1 MYRYKEGSTVRKYDQ
16 LVLNIKNK
24 IESGEYNAGMKIP
37 SIRHLAAQYAVS
49 KSTVIKALDT
59 LEREHLLYAVE
70 RSGYFVVKTNQSS
83 VKKGSTWID
92 FASSAPDPIVFP
104 YVDFQ
109 HCINQAIDLYQNDL
123 FIYGTTNGLP
133 SLLPII
139 SKRLTDYQVFAS
151 PEQIVMTSGIQL
163 ALSILSTIPFPN
175 GKQTILVEQPGY
187 HLFLQYLEKNQL
199 PVRGIQRTEKGLDLQ
214 ELERIFREEDI
225 RFFYTM
231 PRFQNPLGTSL
242 SKQEKIAIAALA
254 EAYDVYIVED
264 DYLADLE
271 FDTKRDPIYS
281 YDQAGKVIYLKSF
294 SKIIF
299 PGLRTGAVILPNE
312 LIGPFSEHKRLIDID
327 SSMLSQAALEIYL
340 KSGMFERHRER
351 MQATYRARS
360 KQLVACLKNDQGA
373 YELGEEEPATHTHV
387 RVDRSIPMNQ
397 LIQQLKKASV
407 MVQPIDR
414 HFISTYQKEPILQ
427 LNIWHVKEE
436 EIARGVDLL
445 KSSLQQITRY

>member
-1 MYRYKEGSTVRKYDQ
+1 MRKYDQ

-24 IESGEYNAGMKIP
+24 IESSEYNAGMKIP
-37 SIRHLAAQYAVS
+37 SIRHLAAEYAVS

-59 LEREHLLYAVE
+59 LEREHLLYSVE
-70 RSGYFVVKTNQSS
+70 RSGYFVVKTNQSA
-83 VKKGSTWID
+83 VQKGSTWID

-199 PVRGIQRTEKGLDLQ
+199 PVRGIQRTKKGLDLQ

-299 PGLRTGAVILPNE
+299 PGLRTGAVVLPNE

-373 YELGEEEPATHTHV
+373 YALGEEEPATHTHV

>member
-1 MYRYKEGSTVRKYDQ
+1 MRKYDQ

-37 SIRHLAAQYAVS
+37 SIRHLAAEYAVS

-59 LEREHLLYAVE
+59 LEREHLLYSVE
-70 RSGYFVVKTNQSS
+70 RSGYFVVKTNQSA
-83 VKKGSTWID
+83 VQKGSTWID

-299 PGLRTGAVILPNE
+299 PGLRTGAVVLPNE

-340 KSGMFERHRER
+340 KSGMFERHRAR

-373 YELGEEEPATHTHV
+373 YELGEEEPATHTHI

-436 EIARGVDLL
+436 EIARGVGLL

>member
-1 MYRYKEGSTVRKYDQ
+1 MRKYDQ

-59 LEREHLLYAVE
+59 LEREHLLYSVE
-70 RSGYFVVKTNQSS
+70 RSGYFVVKTNQSA
-83 VKKGSTWID
+83 VQKGSTWID

-281 YDQAGKVIYLKSF
+281 YDQAGRVIYLKSF

-299 PGLRTGAVILPNE
+299 PGLRTGAVVLPNE

-340 KSGMFERHRER
+340 KSGMFKRHRER

>member
-1 MYRYKEGSTVRKYDQ
+1 MRKYDQ

-59 LEREHLLYAVE
+59 LEREHLLYSVE

-175 GKQTILVEQPGY
+175 GKRTILVEQPGY

-199 PVRGIQRTEKGLDLQ
+199 PVRGIQRTENGLDLQ
-214 ELERIFREEDI
+214 ELERIFREDDI

-299 PGLRTGAVILPNE
+299 PGLRTGAVVLPNE

-414 HFISTYQKEPILQ
+414 HFISTYHKEPILQ

-436 EIARGVDLL
+436 DIARGVDLL

>member
-1 MYRYKEGSTVRKYDQ
+1 MRKYDQ

-24 IESGEYNAGMKIP
+24 IESSEYNAGMKIP
-37 SIRHLAAQYAVS
+37 SIRHLAAEYAVS

-59 LEREHLLYAVE
+59 LEREHLLYSVE
-70 RSGYFVVKTNQSS
+70 RSGYFVVKTNQSA
-83 VKKGSTWID
+83 VQKGSTWID

-199 PVRGIQRTEKGLDLQ
+199 PVRGIQRTENGLDLQ

-299 PGLRTGAVILPNE
+299 PGLRTGAVVLPNE

-414 HFISTYQKEPILQ
+414 HFISTYHKEPILQ

-436 EIARGVDLL
+436 DIARGVDLL

>member
-1 MYRYKEGSTVRKYDQ
+1 M
-16 LVLNIKNK
+16 
-24 IESGEYNAGMKIP
+24 
-37 SIRHLAAQYAVS
+37 
-49 KSTVIKALDT
+49 
-59 LEREHLLYAVE
+59 
-70 RSGYFVVKTNQSS
+70 
-83 VKKGSTWID
+83 
-92 FASSAPDPIVFP
+92 
-104 YVDFQ
+104 
-109 HCINQAIDLYQNDL
+109 
-123 FIYGTTNGLP
+123 
-133 SLLPII
+133 
-139 SKRLTDYQVFAS
+139 
-151 PEQIVMTSGIQL
+151 
-163 ALSILSTIPFPN
+163 
-175 GKQTILVEQPGY
+175 
-187 HLFLQYLEKNQL
+187 
-199 PVRGIQRTEKGLDLQ
+199 
-214 ELERIFREEDI
+214 ERIFREEDI

>member
-1 MYRYKEGSTVRKYDQ
+1 MRKYDQ

-59 LEREHLLYAVE
+59 LEREHLLYSVE

-199 PVRGIQRTEKGLDLQ
+199 PVRGIQRTENGLDLQ
-214 ELERIFREEDI
+214 ELERIFREGDI

-254 EAYDVYIVED
+254 EACDVYIVED

-299 PGLRTGAVILPNE
+299 PGLRTGAVVLPNE

-373 YELGEEEPATHTHV
+373 YALGEEEPATHTHV

-407 MVQPIDR
+407 MVEPIDR

>member
-1 MYRYKEGSTVRKYDQ
+1 MRKYDQ

-59 LEREHLLYAVE
+59 LEREHLLYSVE
-70 RSGYFVVKTNQSS
+70 RSGYFVVKTNQSA
-83 VKKGSTWID
+83 VQKGSTWID

-163 ALSILSTIPFPN
+163 ALSILSTILFPN

-299 PGLRTGAVILPNE
+299 PGLRTGAVVLPNE

-373 YELGEEEPATHTHV
+373 YELGEEEPATHTHI

-445 KSSLQQITRY
+445 RSSLQQVTRY

>member
-59 LEREHLLYAVE
+59 LEREHLLYSVE

-175 GKQTILVEQPGY
+175 GKRTILVEQPGY

-199 PVRGIQRTEKGLDLQ
+199 PVRGIQRTENGLDLQ
-214 ELERIFREEDI
+214 ELERIFREDDI

-299 PGLRTGAVILPNE
+299 PGLRTGAVVLPNE

-414 HFISTYQKEPILQ
+414 HFISTYHKEPILQ

-436 EIARGVDLL
+436 DIARGVDLL

>member
-1 MYRYKEGSTVRKYDQ
+1 MRKYDQ

-24 IESGEYNAGMKIP
+24 IESGEYNAGMKIS

-59 LEREHLLYAVE
+59 LEREHLLYSVE
-70 RSGYFVVKTNQSS
+70 RSGYFVVKTNQSA
-83 VKKGSTWID
+83 VQKGSTWID

-281 YDQAGKVIYLKSF
+281 YDQAGKAIYLKSF

-299 PGLRTGAVILPNE
+299 PGLRTGAVVLPNE

>member
-1 MYRYKEGSTVRKYDQ
+1 M
-16 LVLNIKNK
+16 
-24 IESGEYNAGMKIP
+24 
-37 SIRHLAAQYAVS
+37 S

-59 LEREHLLYAVE
+59 LEREHLLYSVE
-70 RSGYFVVKTNQSS
+70 RSGYFVVKTNQSLG
-83 VKKGSTWID
+83 KQDSTRID
-92 FASSAPDPIVFP
+92 FASSAPDPVVFP

-123 FIYGTTNGLP
+123 FIYGTANGLP
-133 SLLPII
+133 SLLPVI
-139 SKRLTDYQVFAS
+139 SKRLMDYQVFAN

-187 HLFLQYLEKNQL
+187 HLYLNSRRKTSCL
-199 PVRGIQRTEKGLDLQ
+199 SRVQRTEKGLDLQ
-214 ELERIFREEDI
+214 ELERIFREEEI

-254 EAYDVYIVED
+254 KTYDVYIVED
-264 DYLADLE
+264 DYVADLE

-299 PGLRTGAVILPNE
+299 PGLRTGAVVLPEE

-340 KSGMFERHRER
+340 KSGMFERHRKD
-351 MQATYRARS
+351 ADNLS
-360 KQLVACLKNDQGA
+360 KLDPNGWWPV
-373 YELGEEEPATHTHV
+373 
-387 RVDRSIPMNQ
+387 
-397 LIQQLKKASV
+397 
-407 MVQPIDR
+407 
-414 HFISTYQKEPILQ
+414 
-427 LNIWHVKEE
+427 
-436 EIARGVDLL
+436 
-445 KSSLQQITRY
+445 

>member
-1 MYRYKEGSTVRKYDQ
+1 MRKYDQ
-16 LVLNIKNK
+16 LVLNVKEK

-59 LEREHLLYAVE
+59 LEREHLLYSVE
-70 RSGYFVVKTNQSS
+70 RSGYFVVKTNQSA

-133 SLLPII
+133 SLLPVI
-139 SKRLTDYQVFAS
+139 SNRLTDYQVFAS

-199 PVRGIQRTEKGLDLQ
+199 PVRGIQRTDKGLDLQ
-214 ELERIFREEDI
+214 ELERIFKEEDI

-299 PGLRTGAVILPNE
+299 PGLRTGAVVLPNE

-414 HFISTYQKEPILQ
+414 HFISTYHKEPILQ

>member
-1 MYRYKEGSTVRKYDQ
+1 MRKYDQ

-24 IESGEYNAGMKIP
+24 IESSEYNAGMKIP
-37 SIRHLAAQYAVS
+37 SIRHLAAEYAVS

-59 LEREHLLYAVE
+59 LEREHLLYSVE
-70 RSGYFVVKTNQSS
+70 RSGYFVVKTNQSA
-83 VKKGSTWID
+83 VQKGSTWID

-281 YDQAGKVIYLKSF
+281 YDRAGKVIYLKSF

-299 PGLRTGAVILPNE
+299 PGLRTGAVVLPNE

-351 MQATYRARS
+351 MQVTYIARS

-373 YELGEEEPATHTHV
+373 YALGEEEPATHTHV

-414 HFISTYQKEPILQ
+414 HFISTYHKEPILQ

>member
-1 MYRYKEGSTVRKYDQ
+1 MRKYDQ

-59 LEREHLLYAVE
+59 LEREHLLYSVE
-70 RSGYFVVKTNQSS
+70 RSGYFVVKTNQSA

-92 FASSAPDPIVFP
+92 FVSSAPDPIVFP

-281 YDQAGKVIYLKSF
+281 YDRAGKVIYLKSF

-299 PGLRTGAVILPNE
+299 PGLRTGAVVLPNE

-397 LIQQLKKASV
+397 LIQQLKKTSV

>member
-1 MYRYKEGSTVRKYDQ
+1 MRKYDQ

-59 LEREHLLYAVE
+59 LEREHLLYSVE

-199 PVRGIQRTEKGLDLQ
+199 PVRGIQRTENGLDLQ
-214 ELERIFREEDI
+214 ELERIFREGDI

-299 PGLRTGAVILPNE
+299 PGLRTGAVVLPNE

>member
-1 MYRYKEGSTVRKYDQ
+1 MRKYDQ
-16 LVLNIKNK
+16 LVLSLKRK
-24 IESGEYNAGMKIP
+24 MDSGEYSAGMKIP

-59 LEREHLLYAVE
+59 LEREHLLYSVE
-70 RSGYFVVKTNQSS
+70 RSGYYVVKTKQPAG
-83 VKKGSTWID
+83 KQDGAWID
-92 FASSAPDPIVFP
+92 FASSAPDPVVFP

-123 FIYGTTNGLP
+123 FIYGTANGLP
-133 SLLPII
+133 SLLPVI
-139 SKRLTDYQVFAS
+139 SKRLMDYQVFAH

-175 GKQTILVEQPGY
+175 GRQTILVEQPGY
-187 HLFLQYLEKNQL
+187 HLYLQYLEKNQL
-199 PVRGIQRTEKGLDLQ
+199 PVRGIQRTEKGIDLI
-214 ELERIFREEDI
+214 ELERIFREEEI

-242 SKQEKIAIAALA
+242 SKREKRAIASLA
-254 EAYDVYIVED
+254 EKYDVYIVED
-264 DYLADLE
+264 DYIADLE

-299 PGLRTGAVILPNE
+299 PGLRTGAVVLPEE
-312 LIGPFSEHKRLIDID
+312 LIRPFSEHKRLIDID

-340 KSGMFERHRER
+340 KSGMFERHRDR
-351 MQATYRARS
+351 MRETYRNRS
-360 KQLVACLKNDQGA
+360 KQLVASLKNDQSA
-373 YELGEEEPATHTHV
+373 YQLGEQEPATHTHV

-407 MVQPIDR
+407 SIQPIDR
-414 HFISTYQKEPILQ
+414 YYLSAYQKEPILQ
-427 LNIWHVKEE
+427 LNIWQVKEE
-436 EIARGVDLL
+436 QITRGVDLL
-445 KSSLQQITRY
+445 ETVFQQSTRY

>member
-1 MYRYKEGSTVRKYDQ
+1 MRKYDQ

-59 LEREHLLYAVE
+59 LEREHLLYSVE
-70 RSGYFVVKTNQSS
+70 RSGYFVVKTNQSA
-83 VKKGSTWID
+83 VQKGSTWID

-281 YDQAGKVIYLKSF
+281 YDRAGKVIYLKSF

-299 PGLRTGAVILPNE
+299 PGLRTGAVVLPNE

-414 HFISTYQKEPILQ
+414 HFISTYHKEPILQ

>member
-1 MYRYKEGSTVRKYDQ
+1 MRKYDQ
-16 LVLNIKNK
+16 LVLNVKEK

-59 LEREHLLYAVE
+59 LEREHLLYSVE
-70 RSGYFVVKTNQSS
+70 RSGYFVVKTNQSA
-83 VKKGSTWID
+83 VQKGSTSID

-133 SLLPII
+133 SLLPVI
-139 SKRLTDYQVFAS
+139 SNRLTDYQVFAS

-199 PVRGIQRTEKGLDLQ
+199 PVRGIQRTDKGLDLQ
-214 ELERIFREEDI
+214 ELERIFKEEDI

-299 PGLRTGAVILPNE
+299 PGLRTGAVVLPNE

-407 MVQPIDR
+407 MVQSIDR

>member
-1 MYRYKEGSTVRKYDQ
+1 MRKYDH

-59 LEREHLLYAVE
+59 LEREHLLYSVE

-199 PVRGIQRTEKGLDLQ
+199 PVQGIQRTEKGLDLQ

-299 PGLRTGAVILPNE
+299 PGLRTGAVVLPNE

>member
-1 MYRYKEGSTVRKYDQ
+1 MRKYDQ

-59 LEREHLLYAVE
+59 LEREHLLYSVE

-175 GKQTILVEQPGY
+175 GKRTILVEQPGY

-199 PVRGIQRTEKGLDLQ
+199 PVRGIQRTENGLDLQ

-281 YDQAGKVIYLKSF
+281 YDRAGKVIYLKSF

-299 PGLRTGAVILPNE
+299 PGLRTGAVVLPNE

>member
-1 MYRYKEGSTVRKYDQ
+1 MRKYDQ

>member
-1 MYRYKEGSTVRKYDQ
+1 MRKYDQ

-37 SIRHLAAQYAVS
+37 SIRHLAAHYAVS

-59 LEREHLLYAVE
+59 LEREHLLYSVE
-70 RSGYFVVKTNQSS
+70 RSGYFVVKTNQSA

-299 PGLRTGAVILPNE
+299 PGLRTGAVVLPNE

-360 KQLVACLKNDQGA
+360 KQLVACLKHDEGA
-373 YELGEEEPATHTHV
+373 YELGEEEPATHTHI

-436 EIARGVDLL
+436 EIARGVGLL